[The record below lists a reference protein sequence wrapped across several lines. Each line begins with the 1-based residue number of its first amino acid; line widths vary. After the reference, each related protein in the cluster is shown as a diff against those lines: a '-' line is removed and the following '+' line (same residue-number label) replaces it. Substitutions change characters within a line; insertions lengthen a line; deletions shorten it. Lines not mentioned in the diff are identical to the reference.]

1 MSKPNDAAPQSG
13 LLIGSEPL
21 DGTRDKSAYGM
32 TDTDKDKKDS
42 LLGDRG
48 DDDSTDSDKSDSDMT
63 DKGNDDSRDSDGK
76 D

>member
-1 MSKPNDAAPQSG
+1 MSKPNDAEQRSG

-21 DGTRDKSAYGM
+21 DGTRERHASGDS
-32 TDTDKDKKDS
+32 DKDKKDS
-42 LLGDRG
+42 LLGDSG

-63 DKGNDDSRDSDGK
+63 DKGDDDSRDSDGK